1 MAAEFICSN
10 CGHLGDEK
18 QVTKGSLGIEILLWL
33 CFLVPGL
40 IYSVWRLSSRYSAC
54 AHCEAP
60 NLVPV
65 DSPRG
70 EQLVKQYH
78 PTLSSTQL
86 AGADYRGNATKGRIY
101 LVIIGI
107 VILGLIYLMSL

>member
-1 MAAEFICSN
+1 MAAELICSN

-33 CFLVPGL
+33 CFLIPGL
-40 IYSVWRLSSRYSAC
+40 IYSLWRLSSRYSAC
-54 AHCEAP
+54 AHCKAP

-70 EQLVKQYH
+70 R
-78 PTLSSTQL
+78 QL
-86 AGADYRGNATKGRIY
+86 AGQFHPKLSREQLEGTDYRGNATKGRIY
-101 LVIIGI
+101 LAIIAI
-107 VILGLIYLMSL
+107 VVLGLIYLALL

>member
-18 QVTKGSLGIEILLWL
+18 QVTKGSLSIEIFLWL
-33 CFLVPGL
+33 CFLIPGL
-40 IYSVWRLSSRYSAC
+40 IYSIWRLSSRYSAC
-54 AHCEAP
+54 GRCHAP

-70 EQLVKQYH
+70 LQLANQYH
-78 PTLSSTQL
+78 PTLSRAQL
-86 AGADYRGNATKGRIY
+86 EGTDYRGNATKGRIY
-101 LVIIGI
+101 LAIVAII
-107 VILGLIYLMSL
+107 ILGVAYLALL